1 MNILKGFITI
11 PELANNLA
19 GQTAIFGELSQ
30 YSRTFSRSQQQ
41 YVDTGLHPSIE
52 LEAFTSITDTG
63 AAYTPS
69 VGVRAHVLAV
79 AAWIYDQH
87 LAASIPSNTNKAT
100 FINTLGTTFPTMT
113 GISIN
118 AIVNGNPL
126 SHRMPDYVDWTYDDG
141 GVDVQIKIWFS
152 DASFRT
158 QYDDYEILVVPPVST
173 INDLNNP
180 TATVA
185 LLLVLKTASVVID
198 EIAALAGTDPYTTL
212 RTQTVTWNDP
222 VVSGATLPT
231 GWTLIIYGAA
241 GNDADA
247 IKNAIR
253 EYISTHSALPNWSTL
268 YPTLY
273 ADNEFTIIPM
283 WGDVAVAPTVLDPT
297 LYASAVRVGKLITV
311 AAAMIPGT
319 YAQSVVISSYLNAQL
334 YIASAFFRSLQFM
347 VVGNPNN
354 VGATYNFDML
364 YPDYMDVPTTSADF
378 ARMSNNTQLFVVKLN
393 AALDAARTLTSI
405 SSIPVGFTRSIR
417 NNRVFLSFDFGGFTY
432 LVLAAVSYL
441 E

>member
-19 GQTAIFGELSQ
+19 GQTATFGELSQ
-30 YSRTFSRSQQQ
+30 YARTFSRTQQQ
-41 YVDTGLHPSIE
+41 YVDTILHPSIE
-52 LEAFTSITDTG
+52 LETFTTVTDTG

-79 AAWIYDQH
+79 AAWIYAQYQ
-87 LAASIPSNTNKAT
+87 LSAIPSNTNKAT
-100 FINTLGTTFPTMT
+100 FINTLGSTFPTMT
-113 GISIN
+113 GIAIN
-118 AIVNGNPL
+118 AIVNGNPATK
-126 SHRMPDYVDWTYDDG
+126 RMPDYVNWTYADG
-141 GVDVQIKIWFS
+141 GASVRIKIWFS

-158 QYDDYEILVVPPVST
+158 QYDDYEILVVPPASV

-180 TATVA
+180 SATVA
-185 LLLVLKTASVVID
+185 LLLVLKTAAVVIG
-198 EIAALAGTDPYTTL
+198 EVAALAGTDPYTTL
-212 RTQTVTWNDP
+212 RTQTITWNDP

-231 GWTLIIYGAA
+231 NWTLIIYGAA

-253 EYISTHSALPNWSTL
+253 EYISTHSALANWSTI

-283 WGDVAVAPTVLDPT
+283 WGDVAVPESGLDPT
-297 LYASAVRVGKLITV
+297 LYASAVRVGKMITV
-311 AAAMIPGT
+311 AAALIPGT
-319 YAQSVVISSYLNAQL
+319 YAQSVAISSYLNAQL
-334 YIASAFFRSLQFM
+334 YISSAFFRSLQFM

-354 VGATYNFDML
+354 VGAAYNFDTQ

-378 ARMSNNTQLFVVKLN
+378 ARMSANTQLFVVKLN
-393 AALDAARTLTSI
+393 DALEKARTLTSI
-405 SSIPVGFTRSIR
+405 SSIPVGYTRSIR
-417 NNRVFLSFDFGGFTY
+417 NNRVYLAFDFGGFTY
-432 LVLAAVSYL
+432 LVLAAVSYS